1 MITGVRQGLLSAGQG
16 IVVGGSRAG
25 TIQIHDNVVEDT
37 VEGIH
42 VGLSTPSIGGRE
54 AADEV
59 VIARNHIH
67 LLVPRLY
74 DRERHAV
81 FAGNV
86 RSLHILDTVATLR
99 RGGKSKL
106 APTAVEAIRIRGEL
120 GPFVCIRQS
129 SLGGFSIG
137 VRVLPLGTVPVQRM
151 WLVSETAAIGAS
163 AALSAPTTVDRQRN
177 VP

>member
-25 TIQIHDNVVEDT
+25 TIRIHDNVVEDT

-86 RSLHILDTVATLR
+86 RSLHILERPRLRPDPVVTVLPCIGSHDQTTLR
-99 RGGKSKL
+99 PSRCTARISGGRPCRC
-106 APTAVEAIRIRGEL
+106 APHPCG
-120 GPFVCIRQS
+120 
-129 SLGGFSIG
+129 
-137 VRVLPLGTVPVQRM
+137 
-151 WLVSETAAIGAS
+151 
-163 AALSAPTTVDRQRN
+163 
-177 VP
+177 